1 MAIIITDECINCGAC
16 EPECPNDAIYM
27 GIEIYEIDPNKCTE
41 CVGHFDAPQCRQVCP
56 VDCIPLN
63 PNYSETQEQL
73 LEKYKKK
80 IEDAHMEKN
89 QILNS
94 EKKETEIFI
103 QESENKFE
111 QLILNKKKSLE
122 QKLDQMKVKA
132 IKDMQNISNKIALE
146 AVKKIISNSANDE
159 KMKVINQKNLE
170 KIFINLTNTKA
181 S

>member
-1 MAIIITDECINCGAC
+1 
-16 EPECPNDAIYM
+16 
-27 GIEIYEIDPNKCTE
+27 
-41 CVGHFDAPQCRQVCP
+41 
-56 VDCIPLN
+56 
-63 PNYSETQEQL
+63 
-73 LEKYKKK
+73 
-80 IEDAHMEKN
+80 MERS
-89 QILNS
+89 QILNI

-122 QKLDQMKVKA
+122 QKLDQMKIKA
-132 IKDMQNISNKIALE
+132 IKDMQNFSNKIALE

-159 KMKVINQKNLE
+159 KMKAINQKNLE

>member
-1 MAIIITDECINCGAC
+1 M
-16 EPECPNDAIYM
+16 
-27 GIEIYEIDPNKCTE
+27 
-41 CVGHFDAPQCRQVCP
+41 FDATFWVAISFVIFCLIIVYKKIPQVINNLL
-56 VDCIPLN
+56 DNKIN
-63 PNYSETQEQL
+63 EIKSEINNAKNLKNESEQL
-73 LEKYKKK
+73 LKKYKKK
-80 IEDAHMEKN
+80 IEDAHMEKS
-89 QILNS
+89 QILNG

-132 IKDMQNISNKIALE
+132 IKDMRNISNKIALE

>member
-1 MAIIITDECINCGAC
+1 MFDATFWVAISFVIFCLIIVYKKIPQVIN
-16 EPECPNDAIYM
+16 NLLDNKIN
-27 GIEIYEIDPNKCTE
+27 EIKSEIDNAKNLKNE
-41 CVGHFDAPQCRQVCP
+41 
-56 VDCIPLN
+56 
-63 PNYSETQEQL
+63 SEQL
-73 LEKYKKK
+73 LKKYKKR

>member
-1 MAIIITDECINCGAC
+1 MFDATFWVAISFVIFCLIIVYKKIPQVIN
-16 EPECPNDAIYM
+16 NLLDNKIN
-27 GIEIYEIDPNKCTE
+27 EIKSEIDNAKNLKNE
-41 CVGHFDAPQCRQVCP
+41 
-56 VDCIPLN
+56 
-63 PNYSETQEQL
+63 SEQL
-73 LEKYKKK
+73 LKKYKKK
-80 IEDAHMEKN
+80 IEDAHMERS

-132 IKDMQNISNKIALE
+132 IKDIQNISNKIALE

>member
-1 MAIIITDECINCGAC
+1 MLRFCSV
-16 EPECPNDAIYM
+16 
-27 GIEIYEIDPNKCTE
+27 K
-41 CVGHFDAPQCRQVCP
+41 
-56 VDCIPLN
+56 LN
-63 PNYSETQEQL
+63 VYC
-73 LEKYKKK
+73 
-80 IEDAHMEKN
+80 
-89 QILNS
+89 
-94 EKKETEIFI
+94 
-103 QESENKFE
+103 
-111 QLILNKKKSLE
+111 ILNKKKSLE

>member
-1 MAIIITDECINCGAC
+1 MFDATFWVAISFVIFCLIIVYKKIPQVIN
-16 EPECPNDAIYM
+16 NLLDNKIN
-27 GIEIYEIDPNKCTE
+27 EIKSEIDNAKNLKNE
-41 CVGHFDAPQCRQVCP
+41 
-56 VDCIPLN
+56 
-63 PNYSETQEQL
+63 SEQL
-73 LEKYKKK
+73 LKKYKKK
-80 IEDAHMEKN
+80 IEDAHMEKS

-122 QKLDQMKVKA
+122 QKLDQMKIKA

>member
-1 MAIIITDECINCGAC
+1 
-16 EPECPNDAIYM
+16 
-27 GIEIYEIDPNKCTE
+27 
-41 CVGHFDAPQCRQVCP
+41 
-56 VDCIPLN
+56 
-63 PNYSETQEQL
+63 
-73 LEKYKKK
+73 
-80 IEDAHMEKN
+80 MEKN

>member
-1 MAIIITDECINCGAC
+1 MFDATFWVAISFVIFCLIIVYKKIPQVIN
-16 EPECPNDAIYM
+16 NLLDNKIN
-27 GIEIYEIDPNKCTE
+27 EIKSEIDNAKNLKNE
-41 CVGHFDAPQCRQVCP
+41 
-56 VDCIPLN
+56 
-63 PNYSETQEQL
+63 SEQL
-73 LEKYKKK
+73 LKIYKKK

>member
-1 MAIIITDECINCGAC
+1 MFDATFWVAISFVIFCLIIVYKKIPQVIN
-16 EPECPNDAIYM
+16 NLLDNKIN
-27 GIEIYEIDPNKCTE
+27 EIKSEIDNAKNLKNE
-41 CVGHFDAPQCRQVCP
+41 
-56 VDCIPLN
+56 
-63 PNYSETQEQL
+63 SEQL
-73 LEKYKKK
+73 LKKYKKK

-122 QKLDQMKVKA
+122 QKLDQMKIKA
-132 IKDMQNISNKIALE
+132 IKDIQNISNKIALE

-159 KMKVINQKNLE
+159 KMKAINQKNLE
-170 KIFINLTNTKA
+170 KIFVNLINTKA

>member
-1 MAIIITDECINCGAC
+1 MFDATFWVAISFVIFCLIIVYKKIPQVIN
-16 EPECPNDAIYM
+16 NLLDNKIN
-27 GIEIYEIDPNKCTE
+27 EIKSEIDNAKNLKNE
-41 CVGHFDAPQCRQVCP
+41 
-56 VDCIPLN
+56 
-63 PNYSETQEQL
+63 SEQL
-73 LEKYKKK
+73 LKKYKKK

>member
-1 MAIIITDECINCGAC
+1 MFDATFWVAISFVIFCLIIVYKKIPQVIN
-16 EPECPNDAIYM
+16 NLLDNKIN
-27 GIEIYEIDPNKCTE
+27 EIKSEIDNAKNLKNE
-41 CVGHFDAPQCRQVCP
+41 
-56 VDCIPLN
+56 
-63 PNYSETQEQL
+63 SEQL
-73 LEKYKKK
+73 LKKYKKK

-170 KIFINLTNTKA
+170 KIFINLTSTKA

>member
-1 MAIIITDECINCGAC
+1 MFDATFWVAISFIIFCLIIIYKKIPQVIN
-16 EPECPNDAIYM
+16 NLLDNKIN
-27 GIEIYEIDPNKCTE
+27 EIKSEIDNAKNLKNE
-41 CVGHFDAPQCRQVCP
+41 
-56 VDCIPLN
+56 
-63 PNYSETQEQL
+63 SEQL
-73 LEKYKKK
+73 LKKYKKK

>member
-1 MAIIITDECINCGAC
+1 MFDATFWVAISFIIFCLIIIYKKIPQVIN
-16 EPECPNDAIYM
+16 NLLDNKIN
-27 GIEIYEIDPNKCTE
+27 EIKSEIDNAKNLKNE
-41 CVGHFDAPQCRQVCP
+41 
-56 VDCIPLN
+56 
-63 PNYSETQEQL
+63 SEQL
-73 LEKYKKK
+73 LKKYKKK
-80 IEDAHMEKN
+80 IESAHMERS
-89 QILNS
+89 QILNI

-122 QKLDQMKVKA
+122 QKLDQMKIKA
-132 IKDMQNISNKIALE
+132 IKDMQNFSNKIALE

-159 KMKVINQKNLE
+159 KMKTINQKNLE